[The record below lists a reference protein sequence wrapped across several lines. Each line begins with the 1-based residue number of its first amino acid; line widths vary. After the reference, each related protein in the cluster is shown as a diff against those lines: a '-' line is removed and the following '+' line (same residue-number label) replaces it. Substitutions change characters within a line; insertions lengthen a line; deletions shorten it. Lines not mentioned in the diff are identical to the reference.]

1 MNQLEPLGILILKS
15 LGTQILLDL
24 ENCNSNIL
32 DDIDL
37 IKNIIKEAA
46 SLSGATIIGETF
58 HKFQPVGVTGVVSIA
73 ESHICIHTWP
83 EYSYASVDI
92 FSCGDDFNLETASQI
107 IGQRLESTDSFSRVI
122 ERGLRDGQSNEDSN
136 K

>member
-24 ENCNSNIL
+24 ENCNSDIL

-37 IKNIIKEAA
+37 IKNILKEAA
-46 SLSGATIIGETF
+46 SLSGASIIGETF

>member
-1 MNQLEPLGILILKS
+1 MKS

-24 ENCNSNIL
+24 ENCNSDLL
-32 DDIDL
+32 DDIDF
-37 IKNIIKEAA
+37 IKDILKKAA
-46 SLSGATIIGETF
+46 TLAGATIIGETF

-83 EYSYASVDI
+83 EYSYSSVDI
-92 FSCGDDFNLETASQI
+92 FSCGDDFNLEIASQI
-107 IGQRLESTDSFSRVI
+107 IEEGLESSDSFSRVL
-122 ERGLRDGQSNEDSN
+122 ERGLNQNQSNGGED

>member
-1 MNQLEPLGILILKS
+1 MKS

-24 ENCNSNIL
+24 ENCNSDLL
-32 DDIDL
+32 DDIDF
-37 IKNIIKEAA
+37 IKDILKKAA
-46 SLSGATIIGETF
+46 TLAGATIIGETF
-58 HKFQPVGVTGVVSIA
+58 HKFQPIGVTGVVSIA

-92 FSCGDDFNLETASQI
+92 FSCGDDFNLETASRI
-107 IGQRLESTDSFSRVI
+107 IEDGLESSDSFSRVL
-122 ERGLRDGQSNEDSN
+122 ERGPNQNQSNGGED